1 MLDKWQ
7 NPELW
12 GTQIMP
18 ASNAV
23 RPHRAGSTPA
33 RPNWGGRAAR
43 AVNPPRRSAVD
54 REPFRKG

>member
-7 NPELW
+7 NTELW

-23 RPHRAGSTPA
+23 RPRRAGSTPA
-33 RPNWGGRAAR
+33 RPNRGGVLRTLLT
-43 AVNPPRRSAVD
+43 PRRSAVD